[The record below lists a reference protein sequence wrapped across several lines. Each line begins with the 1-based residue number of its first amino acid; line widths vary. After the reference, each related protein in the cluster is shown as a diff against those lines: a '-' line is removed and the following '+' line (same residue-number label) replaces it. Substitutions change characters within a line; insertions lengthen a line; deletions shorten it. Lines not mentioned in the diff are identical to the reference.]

1 MRGRIIDISPPISA
15 DLAVWPGDV
24 PFQRAVNLS
33 IDAGANIDLSSI
45 HTTVHLGAHT
55 DAPSHYQAG
64 GAGIAAR
71 DLSFYLGDAQVMR
84 VSVGPSE
91 RVRPEHLTAP
101 ITAHRVLF
109 RTGSYPNPNAFNPDF
124 CSLSPALIEQLAGEG
139 VRLVG
144 IDTPSIDPVDSKD
157 LPSHAMVAAH
167 NMAILEGIVLDDVP
181 DGVYTLVALPLS
193 IVGADASPVRAVLVE
208 SPR

>member
-1 MRGRIIDISPPISA
+1 MKGRIIDITPPISA

-24 PFQRAVNLS
+24 PFRRDINLS
-33 IDAGANIDLSSI
+33 LEAGANIDLSSI
-45 HTTVHLGAHT
+45 QTTVHLGAHT

-71 DLSFYLGDAQVMR
+71 DLSYYLGDAQVMR

-109 RTGSYPNPNAFNPDF
+109 RTGSYPDPNAFNPDF

-181 DGVYTLVALPLS
+181 DGVYTLVALPLP

>member
-24 PFQRAVNLS
+24 PFQRAINLS

-124 CSLSPALIEQLAGEG
+124 CSLSPVLIEQLAGEG

-167 NMAILEGIVLDDVP
+167 TMAILEGIVLDDVP

>member
-1 MRGRIIDISPPISA
+1 MKGRIIDISPPISA

-24 PFQRAVNLS
+24 PFQRAINLS

-71 DLSFYLGDAQVMR
+71 DLSYYLGDAQVMR

-109 RTGSYPNPNAFNPDF
+109 RTGSYADPNSFNPEF

-181 DGVYTLVALPLS
+181 DGVYTLVALPLA

-208 SPR
+208 SSR

>member
-1 MRGRIIDISPPISA
+1 MKGRIIDISPPISA

-64 GAGIAAR
+64 GADIAAR
-71 DLSFYLGDAQVMR
+71 DLSYYLGEAQVMR

-109 RTGSYPNPNAFNPDF
+109 RTGSYPEPNSFNPDF

-157 LPSHAMVAAH
+157 LPSHAMIAAH